1 MSLMGIVVVKFTDA
15 IARVLKQIKI
25 GAGRGATFGAGVAA
39 SFVTSLPAV
48 GSRAPT
54 TLSRGGCDCRV
65 VAAPS
70 IP

>member
-1 MSLMGIVVVKFTDA
+1 MSPMGIVVVKFTDA
-15 IARVLKQIKI
+15 IARVLKRMKV
-25 GAGRGATFGAGVAA
+25 GAGRGVTFGAGFAAPFVA
-39 SFVTSLPAV
+39 SLPVV

-54 TLSRGGCDCRV
+54 MLGQGGCDCRV

>member
-1 MSLMGIVVVKFTDA
+1 MSLMGVVKFTDA
-15 IARVLKQIKI
+15 IARVLNRIKI
-25 GAGRGATFGAGVAA
+25 GAGRGATFGAGIATPFVA
-39 SFVTSLPAV
+39 SLPAV

-54 TLSRGGCDCRV
+54 TLSRGGCNCRV